1 MKYIKAFENFE
12 VFNPESISD
21 LFLEISDMF
30 NLPEIEPSEV
40 ALMNRRFEKIDKYY
54 NIFKNFFG
62 DYIIEVKCGVDNVD
76 AFLREINKFKSRLE
90 KFGMYVIIMDYPN
103 ATDSFKIG
111 ISDDPESET
120 IKEAL
125 LTYNLENLFKQVELY
140 KVADGI
146 YCVVIESQQLRAF
159 TFLRIQEYYESSSSE
174 FQGNKFTWDKYIQ
187 WYKSSDG
194 PTGEKDVFTYG
205 SDWSGFN
212 IPSEAIENCMK
223 EVDDPN
229 RYDDLMVSIITEI
242 KERENDKYYIIGVDE
257 LDVNSGLLDHELA
270 HGFYYTDKEYRTKM
284 NNLVNSLPKDEKKS
298 ISDVIIGIGY
308 NESVLNDEI
317 QAYMSTGII
326 DRMSD
331 SLKNYT
337 EKFEKVFKEAKQ
349 KHHATPQKIEVTYLN
364 D

>member
-1 MKYIKAFENFE
+1 MKYLKLFEAFE
-12 VFNPESISD
+12 VFNPENISD
-21 LFLEISDMF
+21 LFLEITDKF
-30 NLPEIEPSEV
+30 DIPEMKQSEV
-40 ALMNRRFEKIDKYY
+40 MRRTIDESIDKYY
-54 NIFKNFFG
+54 NIFKNIHG
-62 DYIIEVKCGVDNVD
+62 DYVIDVKCGDDNVD
-76 AFLREINKFKSRLE
+76 MFLKEINKFKLRIE
-90 KFGMYVIIMDYPN
+90 KFGMYSRIHVYPN
-103 ATDSFKIG
+103 AHDSFKIG
-111 ISDDPESET
+111 ISNNPESET

-125 LTYNLENLFKQVELY
+125 LTYDLENLFKQVELY

-159 TFLRIQEYYESSSSE
+159 TFLRIQEYYESASDK

-187 WYKSSDG
+187 WYKSSDE
-194 PTGEKDVFTYG
+194 PSGEKEVFSYG

-242 KERENDKYYIIGVDE
+242 KERESDKYYIIGVDE
-257 LDVNSGLLDHELA
+257 LDVNSDLLDHELA

-326 DRMSD
+326 DRMPK
-331 SLKNYT
+331 SLSNYT
-337 EKFEKVFKEAKQ
+337 EKFENVFKEAKQ
-349 KHHATPQKIEVTYLN
+349 KHKSSPEKIELTYLN

>member
-1 MKYIKAFENFE
+1 MKYLKLFENFNA
-12 VFNPESISD
+12 FNPEDISD
-21 LFLEISDMF
+21 LFLEIVDKF
-30 NLPEIEPSEV
+30 DIPEMTSEEI
-40 ALMNRRFEKIDKYY
+40 MNKTIDESIDKYY
-54 NIFKNFFG
+54 NIFKNIHG
-62 DYIIEVKCGVDNVD
+62 DYVIDVKCGIDNVSN
-76 AFLREINKFKSRLE
+76 FLKELEKFKLRLE
-90 KFGMYVIIMDYPN
+90 KFDMYTIIHDYPN
-103 ATDSFKIG
+103 APDNFKIG
-111 ISDDPESET
+111 ISNNPESKT

-159 TFLRIQEYYESSSSE
+159 TFLRLQEYYESSSNE
-174 FQGNKFTWDKYIQ
+174 FQGNKFTWDRYIQ
-187 WYKSSDG
+187 WYKSSEG

-212 IPSEAIENCMK
+212 IPSESIEKCME

-257 LDVNSGLLDHELA
+257 LDVNSDLLDHELA

-284 NNLVNSLPKDEKKS
+284 NNLVNSLPKEEKKA

-326 DRMSD
+326 DRMPK
-331 SLKNYT
+331 SLSNYT

-349 KHHATPQKIEVTYLN
+349 RHHATPQKIELTYLN

>member
-1 MKYIKAFENFE
+1 MKHLKTFENYKQL
-12 VFNPESISD
+12 N
-21 LFLEISDMF
+21 
-30 NLPEIEPSEV
+30 
-40 ALMNRRFEKIDKYY
+40 
-54 NIFKNFFG
+54 
-62 DYIIEVKCGVDNVD
+62 
-76 AFLREINKFKSRLE
+76 
-90 KFGMYVIIMDYPN
+90 
-103 ATDSFKIG
+103 
-111 ISDDPESET
+111 
-120 IKEAL
+120 
-125 LTYNLENLFKQVELY
+125 YNLEDLFKQVELH

-146 YCVVIESQQLRAF
+146 YCVVIKSQQLRAF

-187 WYKSSDG
+187 WYKSPEG
-194 PTGEKDVFTYG
+194 PTGEKEVFTYG

-212 IPSEAIENCMK
+212 IPSEAIEKCME

-257 LDVNSGLLDHELA
+257 LDVNSDLLDHELA

-284 NNLVNSLPKDEKKS
+284 NNLVNLLPTDEKKL

-317 QAYMSTGII
+317 QAYMSTGLI
-326 DRMSD
+326 DRMD
-331 SLKNYT
+331 ESLKKYT
-337 EKFEKVFKEAKQ
+337 NKFEQVFKEAKQ
-349 KHHATPQKIEVTYLN
+349 KHHAIPQKIELTYLN

>member
-1 MKYIKAFENFE
+1 MKYLKLFENFNA
-12 VFNPESISD
+12 FNPEDISD
-21 LFLEISDMF
+21 LFLEIVDKF
-30 NLPEIEPSEV
+30 DIPEMTSEEI
-40 ALMNRRFEKIDKYY
+40 MNKTIDESIDKYY
-54 NIFKNFFG
+54 NIFKNIHG
-62 DYIIEVKCGVDNVD
+62 DYVIDVKCGIDNVSN
-76 AFLREINKFKSRLE
+76 FLKELEKFKLRLE
-90 KFGMYVIIMDYPN
+90 KFDMYTIIHDYPN
-103 ATDSFKIG
+103 APDNFKVG
-111 ISDDPESET
+111 ISNSPESKT

-159 TFLRIQEYYESSSSE
+159 TFLRLQEYYESSSNE
-174 FQGNKFTWDKYIQ
+174 FQGNKFTWDRYIQ
-187 WYKSSDG
+187 WYKSSEG

-212 IPSEAIENCMK
+212 IPSESIEKCME

-257 LDVNSGLLDHELA
+257 LDVNSDLLDHELA

-284 NNLVNSLPKDEKKS
+284 NNLVNSLPKEEKKA

-326 DRMSD
+326 DRMPK
-331 SLKNYT
+331 SLSNYT

-349 KHHATPQKIEVTYLN
+349 RHHATPQKIELTYLN